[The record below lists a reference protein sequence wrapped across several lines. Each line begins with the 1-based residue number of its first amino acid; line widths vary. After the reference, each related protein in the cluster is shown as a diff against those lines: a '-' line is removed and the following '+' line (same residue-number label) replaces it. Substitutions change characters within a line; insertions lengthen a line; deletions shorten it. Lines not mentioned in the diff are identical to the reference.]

1 MDNRKLFEFMHNCV
15 VTASH
20 NAYISHDQKT
30 FELLRNMDEV
40 FMYFAKNSKV
50 VMLYDELR
58 VLEKYGYLQK
68 LKYGDRF
75 NLNLK
80 IDDSYKNVFINHMG
94 IIDFFNDILEKSL
107 DIYEGKL
114 DFTVEFETSSRFFR
128 VRLNS
133 QNEEE
138 LYTGSL

>member
-1 MDNRKLFEFMHNCV
+1 MDNRKLFEFVHNCI

-30 FELLRNMDEV
+30 FELLRYMDEV
-40 FMYFAKNSKV
+40 FMYFAKNSKA
-50 VMLYDELR
+50 VMMYDELR
-58 VLEKYGYLQK
+58 MLEKYGYLQK

-75 NLNLK
+75 NLNLEN
-80 IDDSYKNVFINHMG
+80 DDSYKSVFINHMG

-107 DIYEGKL
+107 DLYEGKL
-114 DFTVEFETSSRFFR
+114 DFTFEFNSSARVFR
-128 VRLNS
+128 VRLNL
-133 QNEEE
+133 QNDEE

>member
-1 MDNRKLFEFMHNCV
+1 MDNRKLFEFTHSCI

-40 FMYFAKNSKV
+40 FMYFAKNSRAV
-50 VMLYDELR
+50 LMYDELR

-80 IDDSYKNVFINHMG
+80 NDDSYKSVFINHMG

-107 DIYEGKL
+107 DVYEGKL
-114 DFTVEFETSSRFFR
+114 DFTFEFDTSSRVFR
-128 VRLNS
+128 VILNL
-133 QNEEE
+133 QNAEE